1 MAAHITRL
9 TRVKTNPLGNGMWN
23 GNYRVASGGEGGA
36 RGEKGRNESEREEKK
51 GDDRSEGERKK
62 DPRPRVRFNDLLL
75 AFGNI
80 SLHFYG
86 LASGHAEINYF
97 PSPEPRSARNSQLS
111 RYARTA

>member
-23 GNYRVASGGEGGA
+23 GNYRVGGV
-36 RGEKGRNESEREEKK
+36 RGERGRNKSEREEK
-51 GDDRSEGERKK
+51 GDDREREGERKK
-62 DPRPRVRFNDLLL
+62 DLRPRVRFNDLLL

-86 LASGHAEINYF
+86 LRVGM
-97 PSPEPRSARNSQLS
+97 PR
-111 RYARTA
+111 